1 MPDCNK
7 NHAVNAIVGAAFG
20 AAGQRCMALS
30 TLVTLP
36 ETKHWVADLIESA
49 KSLKVD
55 GGFESEVDLGPVISP
70 ESKTRIEALIAGA
83 EAEGA
88 TVVLDGR
95 GYTPSKYP
103 NGNWVRLLPLISLF
117 TFTDIEP
124 L

>member
-1 MPDCNK
+1 
-7 NHAVNAIVGAAFG
+7 
-20 AAGQRCMALS
+20 MALS